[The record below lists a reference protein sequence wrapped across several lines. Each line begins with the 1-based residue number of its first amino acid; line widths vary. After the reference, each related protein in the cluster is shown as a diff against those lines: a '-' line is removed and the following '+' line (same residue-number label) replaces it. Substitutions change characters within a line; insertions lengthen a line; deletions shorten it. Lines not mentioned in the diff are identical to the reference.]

1 MKTVKFYIKRL
12 GAIKDSSI
20 ELAPLMVFSGE
31 SGLGKS
37 YVAFLVHY
45 LYVLLTGVR
54 LERFFF
60 EKGYNLKNL
69 LKDKKPD
76 ELILNVSVTELVSWI
91 NKDAITYIG
100 YLLGHNNFV
109 GEVEIELPF
118 KEDSLV
124 FAYDEEIVGLDNN
137 EEVFYKIM
145 LEGFVY
151 RMQTDTVTNDPT
163 PFVALIRAILLNE
176 IFGDY
181 TYLRKTYLMPPS
193 RGALIELNERPAF
206 SSGMYEEFF
215 DFKMDLNRPLK
226 ETQKIDEALVQYLS
240 EVNVG
245 DVQQV
250 EGRLMYYTN
259 NVEMPVT
266 AAASSIKELAP
277 LTLLLKKFPVNGMS
291 VLFEEPEAHLH
302 PGRQVKVA
310 DLIGCAIHRDCH
322 MQITTHSDYFIKR
335 LNNLIMLY
343 QIKNR
348 NYELYETISNKWNIQ
363 ETCLI
368 DPQKVG
374 AYLLVRD
381 QDGSSRIVKQEITDE
396 GIPFESFY
404 QVIENDISMS
414 RELRKA
420 LNS

>member
-1 MKTVKFYIKRL
+1 MKTVRFHIKRL
-12 GAIKDSSI
+12 GAIKDSTV

-45 LYVLLTGVR
+45 IYVLLTERR
-54 LERFFF
+54 LTRFFT
-60 EKGYNLKNL
+60 EKGYDLKEL
-69 LKDKKPD
+69 LKEKKPN
-76 ELILNVSVTELVSWI
+76 ELILRVSVSELVSWI

-100 YLLGHNNFV
+100 YLLGHNNFI
-109 GEVEIELPF
+109 GEVEVELPF
-118 KEDSLV
+118 KKDFLI
-124 FAYDEEIVGLDNN
+124 FIYDEEIVGLDNN

-151 RMQTDTVTNDPT
+151 RMQTDTETDST
-163 PFVALIRAILLNE
+163 PFVALIRAVLLNN

-181 TYLRKTYLMPPS
+181 AYLRKTYLMPPS

-226 ETQKIDEALVQYLS
+226 ATLKIDEVLLQFLS

-250 EGRLMYYTN
+250 EGRLIYYTN

-277 LTLLLKKFPVNGMS
+277 LTLLLKKFPTNGMS
-291 VLFEEPEAHLH
+291 ILFEEPEAHLH
-302 PGRQVKVA
+302 PERQVKVA
-310 DLIGCAIHRDCH
+310 DLIGCAIHKDCH

-343 QIKNR
+343 QLKNKSS
-348 NYELYETISNKWNIQ
+348 ELYDKISNKWKIQ
-363 ETCLI
+363 EACLI

-374 AYLLVRD
+374 AYLLVRC
-381 QDGSSRIVKQEITDE
+381 QNGSSRIVKQEIGEE

-404 QVIENDISMS
+404 QVIDNDISMS

-420 LNS
+420 LNL

>member
-1 MKTVKFYIKRL
+1 MKTVRFYIKRL
-12 GAIKDSSI
+12 GAIKNSSI

-45 LYVLLTGVR
+45 LYVLLTGMR
-54 LERFFF
+54 LKRFFI
-60 EKGYNLKNL
+60 EKGYNLKDL
-69 LKDKKPD
+69 LKDKRPD
-76 ELILNVSVTELVSWI
+76 ELILNVSVSELVSWI

-100 YLLGHNNFV
+100 YLLWHNNFV

-124 FAYDEEIVGLDNN
+124 FTYDEEIVGLDNN

-151 RMQTDTVTNDPT
+151 RMQTDTVTDDPT
-163 PFVALIRAILLNE
+163 PFVALVRAILLNE

-215 DFKMDLNRPLK
+215 DFKMDINRPLK

>member
-1 MKTVKFYIKRL
+1 MKTVRFYIKRL

-45 LYVLLTGVR
+45 LYVLLTGMR
-54 LERFFF
+54 LKRFFI
-60 EKGYNLKNL
+60 EKGYNLKDL
-69 LKDKKPD
+69 LKDKRPD
-76 ELILNVSVTELVSWI
+76 ELILNVSVSELVSWI

-124 FAYDEEIVGLDNN
+124 FTYDEEIVGLDNN

-151 RMQTDTVTNDPT
+151 RMQTDTVTDDPT

-215 DFKMDLNRPLK
+215 DFKMDINRPLK

>member
-76 ELILNVSVTELVSWI
+76 ELILNVSVSELVSWI

-215 DFKMDLNRPLK
+215 DFKMDLNRPFK

>member
-1 MKTVKFYIKRL
+1 MKTVRFKIKRL
-12 GAIKDSSI
+12 GAIKDSI
-20 ELAPLMVFSGE
+20 LELTPLMVFSGE

-45 LYVLLTGVR
+45 LYVFLTETR
-54 LERFFF
+54 LKRFFV
-60 EKGYNLKNL
+60 EKRSDLKEL
-69 LKDKKPD
+69 LQKKKTG
-76 ELILNVSVTELVSWI
+76 ELILSVPVSELVSWI

-100 YLLGHNNFV
+100 YLLGHNNFI

-118 KEDSLV
+118 KNSSLI
-124 FAYDEEIVGLDNN
+124 FTYDEEIVGLDNH
-137 EEVFYKIM
+137 EEVFYKIA
-145 LEGFVY
+145 LEGFIY
-151 RMQTDTVTNDPT
+151 RMRTDTVTSEPT
-163 PFVALIRAILLNE
+163 PFVDLIKAVLLNE
-176 IFGDY
+176 IFGDFN
-181 TYLRKTYLMPPS
+181 YLRKTYLMPPS

-226 ETQKIDEALVQYLS
+226 EVPQIDEVLLRYLS

-259 NVEMPVT
+259 DIEMPLT

-277 LTLLLKKFPVNGMS
+277 LTLLLKKFTTNGMS

-310 DLIGCAIHRDCH
+310 DMIGCAIHRDCH

-343 QIKNR
+343 QLKAR
-348 NYELYETISNKWNIQ
+348 NFDLYEKISKKWNIK
-363 ETCLI
+363 EECLI

-374 AYLLVRD
+374 AYLLVRNH
-381 QDGSSRIVKQEITDE
+381 DGSSHIVKQEITEE
-396 GIPFESFY
+396 GIPFDSFY
-404 QVIENDISMS
+404 QVIEDDIYMS

-420 LNS
+420 LNE

>member
-1 MKTVKFYIKRL
+1 MKTVRFYIKRL

-45 LYVLLTGVR
+45 LYVLLTGMR
-54 LERFFF
+54 LKRFFI
-60 EKGYNLKNL
+60 EKGYNLKDL

-76 ELILNVSVTELVSWI
+76 ELILNVSVSELVSWI
-91 NKDAITYIG
+91 NKDAITYIS

-118 KEDSLV
+118 KEDSLI

-151 RMQTDTVTNDPT
+151 RMQTDTVTDDPT

-226 ETQKIDEALVQYLS
+226 ETQKIDETLLQYLS

-404 QVIENDISMS
+404 QVIENDILMS

>member
-1 MKTVKFYIKRL
+1 MKTVRFYIKRL

-20 ELAPLMVFSGE
+20 ELSPLMVFSGE

-45 LYVLLTGVR
+45 LYVLLTGMR
-54 LERFFF
+54 LKRFFI
-60 EKGYNLKNL
+60 EKGYNLKDL

-76 ELILNVSVTELVSWI
+76 ELILNVSVSELVSWI
-91 NKDAITYIG
+91 NKDAITYIS

-118 KEDSLV
+118 KEDSLI

-151 RMQTDTVTNDPT
+151 RMQTDTVTDDPT

-226 ETQKIDEALVQYLS
+226 ETQKIDEALLQYLS

-368 DPQKVG
+368 DPQKVS
-374 AYLLVRD
+374 AYLLVKG

>member
-20 ELAPLMVFSGE
+20 ELAPLMVYSGE

-76 ELILNVSVTELVSWI
+76 ELILNVSVSELVSWI

>member
-1 MKTVKFYIKRL
+1 MKTVRFYIKRL
-12 GAIKDSSI
+12 GAIKNSSI

-45 LYVLLTGVR
+45 LYVLLTGMR
-54 LERFFF
+54 LKRFFI
-60 EKGYNLKNL
+60 EKGYNLKDL
-69 LKDKKPD
+69 LKDKRPD
-76 ELILNVSVTELVSWI
+76 ELILNVSVSELVSWI

-109 GEVEIELPF
+109 GEVDIELPF

-124 FAYDEEIVGLDNN
+124 FTYDEEIVGLDNN

-151 RMQTDTVTNDPT
+151 RMQTDTVTDDPT
-163 PFVALIRAILLNE
+163 PFVALVRAILLNE

-215 DFKMDLNRPLK
+215 DFKMDINRPLK

>member
-76 ELILNVSVTELVSWI
+76 ELILNVSVSELVSWI

>member
-1 MKTVKFYIKRL
+1 MKTVRFYIKRL
-12 GAIKDSSI
+12 GAIKNSSI

-45 LYVLLTGVR
+45 LYVLLTGMR
-54 LERFFF
+54 LKRFFI
-60 EKGYNLKNL
+60 EKGYNLKDL
-69 LKDKKPD
+69 LKDKRPD
-76 ELILNVSVTELVSWI
+76 ELILNVSVSELVSWI

-124 FAYDEEIVGLDNN
+124 FTYDEEIVGLDNN

-151 RMQTDTVTNDPT
+151 RMQTDTVTDDPT
-163 PFVALIRAILLNE
+163 PFVALVRAILLNE

-215 DFKMDLNRPLK
+215 DFKMDINRPLK

>member
-1 MKTVKFYIKRL
+1 MKTVRFYIKRL

-45 LYVLLTGVR
+45 LYVLLTGMR
-54 LERFFF
+54 LKRFFI
-60 EKGYNLKNL
+60 EKGYNLKDL

-76 ELILNVSVTELVSWI
+76 ELILNVSVSELVSWI
-91 NKDAITYIG
+91 NKDAITYIS

-118 KEDSLV
+118 KEDSLH

-151 RMQTDTVTNDPT
+151 RMQTDTVTDDPT

-226 ETQKIDEALVQYLS
+226 ETQKIDETLLQYLS

-310 DLIGCAIHRDCH
+310 DLIGCAVHRDCH

-343 QIKNR
+343 QIKSR
-348 NYELYETISNKWNIQ
+348 NYELYETISNKWNVE

-368 DPQKVG
+368 DPQKVS
-374 AYLLVRD
+374 AYLLVKA